1 MTIHVVNRYPFE
13 IPIDFSIHQD
23 TYRAM
28 GPWEFTFE
36 FGAAP
41 AKAAGCE

>member
-1 MTIHVVNRYPFE
+1 MVNRYPFK
-13 IPIDFSIHQD
+13 IPIDFGIHYD
-23 TYRAM
+23 PYRAM

-36 FGAAP
+36 FGGAP